1 MNLEFIKMRLQKL
14 KQEEDLIVNQVDNA
28 IALFAQ
34 SHQLILF
41 NNKLTL
47 IWGLSPAFLEKQPTD
62 EAIFNFIVEQ
72 GYWSESQKQQLETYL
87 QTADTANT
95 CFYLQQSNGICLE
108 VYTTLTSDGGRLF
121 TFRDVTTYQQALR
134 SATETQTSLNAEVRR
149 LNFLLQLTERL
160 QPATDL
166 QELGKFALCYLVEV
180 TGAAFGDVKVII
192 GNGDRRYASAI
203 TNQISAQFVATHG
216 EIAVAEMQA
225 LLNQGIP
232 YGQGLLWDV
241 VETGEPIFVDEYYK
255 HPKALPGFKH
265 PAIGQLGIFPIPAA
279 DGTIIGV
286 LTLESRSLQK
296 LQEAPQQ
303 DMLIAACRTLGV
315 AIERVQAQENL
326 LRINEDLERASQ
338 MKSEFLASMSHELR
352 TPLNSIL
359 GFSDLLLRQSAG
371 SLSDR
376 QLNHVQTI
384 EKSGEHLLQLINDIL
399 DLSKIEAG
407 KTELNLKPISIHYLC
422 TECLKMIQVRA
433 LKKRLALTLELDY
446 RLEQVNIDERRACQ
460 ILINLLSN
468 AVKFTPEGGK
478 IKLSSR
484 LAYGSQLE
492 KEYRPD
498 RSAINPSTPYLCLE
512 VQDSGIG
519 IPKHKWHFLFRPFQQ
534 VDASLARHHEGT
546 GLGLVLTKRLA
557 ELHGGTVSLE
567 SEENKGSKFRVWL
580 PLTEMRQEQTGI
592 VSVEFPQQSKI
603 NLRLQEPPVSPA
615 KFQSKRVLVVE
626 DQVFNQA
633 FISEVLELEGYK
645 VEMIYDGGTMMQT
658 IYSPLVT
665 PQSLPD
671 LILMDIQLPQVDGFQ
686 IIRQL
691 KAHDLWKQVPV
702 VAVTAIA
709 MSGDRDRCLAA
720 GADGYLSKP
729 LKVDEL
735 IACVRLY
742 TDTAPKEIN

>member
-1 MNLEFIKMRLQKL
+1 MNLESIKMRLQKL

-87 QTADTANT
+87 QTADTTNT

-192 GNGDRRYASAI
+192 GNGNQRYASAI
-203 TNQISAQFVATHG
+203 TNQISAQFIATHG

-241 VETGEPIFVDEYYK
+241 VETGEPIFVDDYYK

-359 GFSDLLLRQSAG
+359 GFSDLLSRQSAG

-376 QLNHVQTI
+376 QLNYVQTI

-407 KTELNLKPISIHYLC
+407 KVELNLKPISIHYLC

-460 ILINLLSN
+460 ILINMLSN

-498 RSAINPSTPYLCLE
+498 RSPINPSTPYLCLE

-519 IPKHKWHFLFRPFQQ
+519 IAKHKWHFLFRPFQQ

-567 SEENKGSKFRVWL
+567 SEENQGSKFRVWL

-592 VSVEFPQQSKI
+592 VPVEFPQQSKI
-603 NLRLQEPPVSPA
+603 NLRLQEPAVSPA

-626 DQVFNQA
+626 DQLYNQA

-645 VEMIYDGGTMMQT
+645 VEMIYEGGTMMQT

-691 KAHDLWKQVPV
+691 KAHDLWKRVPV

-709 MSGDRDRCLAA
+709 MSGDRDRCLAS

-742 TDTAPKEIN
+742 TDIAPKEIN